1 AEVEVSAAA
10 VEIQRAQLQR
20 AQADVDNTHAA
31 LLVTQADAERAEAM
45 LKDAERERE
54 RKRELFARGVGST
67 AERDRSDIAYDTARA
82 ALAAAKARVVG
93 AISAEFAGEATVRI
107 ARAQL
112 ENALAQVKQREA
124 IVQQVRVELDHTL
137 IRAPIDGLV
146 IDRTVDVGQTVAASL
161 QAPTLFT
168 IAPDLGAMELHANV
182 DEADIGHVG
191 PGQVVSFTVD
201 SYPDRTF
208 RGRVID
214 IRKMPLTTQN
224 VVAYTVVVSAEN
236 EDLLLLPGMT
246 ANVRILVQQRDNVL
260 RLPNA
265 ALRFRPAGTPAR
277 PVTTEGNPTYAQL
290 VRAAVDR
297 IGLPPARRAEIE
309 QVIRETDC

>member
-1 AEVEVSAAA
+1 MRAISAQAGTA
-10 VEIQRAQLQR
+10 SMIKITRAQL
-20 AQADVDNTHAA
+20 D
-31 LLVTQADAERAEAM
+31 
-45 LKDAERERE
+45 
-54 RKRELFARGVGST
+54 
-67 AERDRSDIAYDTARA
+67 
-82 ALAAAKARVVG
+82 
-93 AISAEFAGEATVRI
+93 
-107 ARAQL
+107 
-112 ENALAQVKQREA
+112 NALAQVKQRESV
-124 IVQQVRVELDHTL
+124 VQQVRVDLDHTV
-137 IRAPIDGLV
+137 IRAPIDGVV

-168 IAPDLGAMELHANV
+168 IAPDLRTMELHANV
-182 DEADIGHVG
+182 DEAEIGRVLA
-191 PGQVVSFTVD
+191 GQEVSFTVD
-201 SYPDRTF
+201 SHPGRAF
-208 RGRVID
+208 PGRVVD
-214 IRKMPLTTQN
+214 IRKMPQTTQN

-309 QVIRETDC
+309 QVIRETDCP